1 MFPHNK
7 IKSQNTVRE
16 INSLVKKVC
25 HSRQISLYHFKYG
38 PKKYTQH
45 QWVALLI
52 LHSRSGKSLRRF
64 IDSLYE
70 SLWPQWLNLRE
81 IPSKSSLQSHM
92 SRIGLTV
99 VRELNRIIVQSQ
111 KHVKLAID
119 STGIDAGS
127 ISKHYEKRI
136 GRKRSPFLKLSIL
149 SSVSQ
154 PHIIYDYVAVNG
166 HVHDIQH
173 AKIMCKRL
181 KWRKR
186 TIYADKAYDSEE
198 LMQIN
203 SEKHNK
209 LYCPIRDF
217 KVKRPKGKHRRILA
231 KEFDE
236 DEYHVR
242 NNVETIMFLLKSFGF
257 VIRAKKK
264 SNQIKEVAWKV
275 LAYNIERL
283 AKAYCLLIQRFS
295 LDKACFYAVSDN

>member
-1 MFPHNK
+1 MFAHNK

-16 INSLVKKVC
+16 LNSLVKKVC
-25 HSRQISLYHFKYG
+25 NSRQISLYHFKNG
-38 PKKYTQH
+38 PRKYTQH

-52 LHSRSGKSLRRF
+52 LHAKSGKSLRRF

-70 SLWPQWLNLRE
+70 SLWPKWLNLVD

-92 SRIGLTV
+92 SRIGLTI

-149 SSVSQ
+149 SSVSH

-166 HVHDIQH
+166 HVHDVQH

-181 KWRKR
+181 KWRNKI
-186 TIYADKAYDSEE
+186 IYADKAYDSEE

-203 SEKHNK
+203 SDNHNK

-217 KVKRPKGKHRRILA
+217 KVKRPKGKHRRMLA
-231 KEFDE
+231 EQFDE
-236 DEYHVR
+236 EEYHIR
-242 NNVETIMFLLKSFGF
+242 NNVETIMFLLKNFGF

-275 LAYNIERL
+275 LAYNIDRL

-295 LDKACFYAVSDN
+295 LDKTQY